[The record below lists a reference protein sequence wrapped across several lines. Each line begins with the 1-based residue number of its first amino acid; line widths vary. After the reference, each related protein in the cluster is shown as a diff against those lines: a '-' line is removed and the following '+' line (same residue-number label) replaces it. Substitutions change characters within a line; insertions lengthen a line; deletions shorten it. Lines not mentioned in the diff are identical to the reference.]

1 MNFVLQPIYD
11 ESDHTI
17 TRDIKQPAPNEIN
30 DNYDDMVTS
39 NKEPSVSSVDKKRM
53 NKSTNCPKCG
63 KSMTKKTLTY
73 SHDCEK
79 IKQQTIKTSSITEV
93 NTPVTDEQVELYLQ
107 KQQAIDRDTLISQKR
122 ERFDNMIKNIF

>member
-1 MNFVLQPIYD
+1 MNFTLQSIYD
-11 ESDHTI
+11 ESDNTI
-17 TRDIKQPAPNEIN
+17 APDTKQSTPNEIN

-79 IKQQTIKTSSITEV
+79 IKQHTIKTSSITEV
-93 NTPVTDEQVELYLQ
+93 NTPVTDEDVELYLN
-107 KQQAIDRDTLISQKR
+107 KQETLVRDNLILQRK